1 MCEEEEGGDRGAGE
15 EAGSWNRQVGG
26 GMEEEEREGRKGGG
40 MKGGKKGERK
50 REKGEGEMIEFIN
63 ILLSVLW

>member
-1 MCEEEEGGDRGAGE
+1 
-15 EAGSWNRQVGG
+15 
-26 GMEEEEREGRKGGG
+26 MEEEEREGGKGGG